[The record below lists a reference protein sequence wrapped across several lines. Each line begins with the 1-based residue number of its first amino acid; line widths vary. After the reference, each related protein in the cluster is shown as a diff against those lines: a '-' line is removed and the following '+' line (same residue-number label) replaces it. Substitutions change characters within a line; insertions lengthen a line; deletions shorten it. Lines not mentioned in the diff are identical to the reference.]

1 MAGAVNNDY
10 ISMIN
15 KKGSGYNI
23 PVIVEAIVNS
33 EIDPIRSNVTAKKET
48 TDAAVSGLASLKS
61 SAKLTQTAI
70 NAMTNLSDYSLA
82 TSKVGTLSVTA
93 SDSSEIRSFAKTIT
107 DLRIALPQIHS
118 VQNFTA
124 DPFGAGTNVQTLTI
138 RATAAPHANLAAPI
152 SVLATDNVYS
162 LAARLST
169 VPGLTAEVI
178 DPGGVAADRFRL
190 LITSD
195 AGAAGA
201 FTITSNLGVNKM
213 TTAPHAQ
220 NSVIQTARNASF
232 KMDNIPITRG
242 TNTIDDLLDGV
253 TINLLADDTT
263 GQTKI
268 TSTLSSASVQASVEN
283 LIKELNFYKAD
294 MAALGFVD
302 ANGDADGEL
311 AQNSYLRS
319 AERQFQK
326 LISTPILGYTVSGER
341 NRKIHFVD
349 FGVKTAR
356 DGTLVFDK
364 KTFDRTF
371 TKEPD
376 KFDALTLNVQYSDD
390 PNVQVFATAT
400 STMPTGEHQFTN
412 HQRVNPTSSTS
423 SISGFRSFNDVL
435 VANSTVRFRSTSQ
448 HGTSR
453 DLSLTTQAGETV
465 AQFTTRLNALA
476 DLTARTVTDLAGN
489 RSIEFSIPQPN
500 QGTDTAVDAVDTG
513 DTLTMSGSLSNAITG
528 VGQIHEYRDFSSQNE
543 RVPVQTISIR
553 VAGTNHNI
561 TTLNGETLAHLRARF
576 GSINGLAAF
585 IVADGG
591 DVKLRLVA
599 DNTGTAAGF
608 THPVITRIT
617 GGSATEAA
625 TQNAVTAV
633 SNSIGAMNNRNSQTN
648 ESWQDVVDVGN
659 FTRADQNNNNSNV
672 GVGGATYSSPSFTG
686 FRFVTNSDQTDCKLY
701 VGRSVKTLVSNFF
714 TDALQSSAT
723 HATISRLY
731 SERSSSLNSDL
742 IKLDLRQAE
751 LTDRYTMQ
759 FAAMEKV
766 VTAGGSTSEYLDSM
780 VASWNKS

>member
-93 SDSSEIRSFAKTIT
+93 SDSSEIRSFTKTIT
-107 DLRIALPQIHS
+107 ELRIALPQIHS

-138 RATAAPHANLAAPI
+138 TATAAPHANYAAPI

-162 LAARLST
+162 LAARLSA

-190 LITSD
+190 LITSE

-253 TINLLADDTT
+253 TVNLLADDTT

-371 TKEPD
+371 AKEPD

-435 VANSTVRFRSTSQ
+435 VAGSAIRFQSTSQ

-453 DLSLTTQAGETV
+453 DITTTTRPDETV
-465 AQFTTRLNALA
+465 AQFAARLNDLP
-476 DLTARTVTDLAGN
+476 DLTAQTITDEAGN
-489 RSIEFSIPQPN
+489 KRIAFSIPQPN

-528 VGQIHEYRDFSSQNE
+528 VAQIHDYRNFNNANE
-543 RVPVQTISIR
+543 TIPQQFMSIR
-553 VAGTNHNI
+553 VGGNTTNF
-561 TTLNGETLAHLRARF
+561 TTA
-576 GSINGLAAF
+576 
-585 IVADGG
+585 VGG
-591 DVKLRLVA
+591 DLNDLRIQLNNIGGISAQIIGGTLRLSA
-599 DNTGTAAGF
+599 NSTGTAASF
-608 THPVITRIT
+608 THPSITRAS
-617 GGSATEAA
+617 GGTATEVVVASP
-625 TQNAVTAV
+625 VTAV
-633 SNSIGAMNNRNSQTN
+633 SNSIGAMSNHNSQTN

-659 FTRADQNNNNSNV
+659 FTRGDQNNNDSNT
-672 GVGGATYSSPSFTG
+672 GVGGATYSSPSYTG
-686 FRFVTNSDQTDCKLY
+686 FQFVTNSDQTDCKLY

-731 SERSSSLNSDL
+731 SERSSNLDKDL
-742 IKLDLRQAE
+742 TKLDLRQAE

>member
-82 TSKVGTLSVTA
+82 TSKAGTLSVTA
-93 SDSSEIRSFAKTIT
+93 SDSSEIRSFTKTIT
-107 DLRIALPQIHS
+107 ELRIALPQIHS

-138 RATAAPHANLAAPI
+138 TATAAPHANLAAPI

-162 LAARLST
+162 LAARLSA

-190 LITSD
+190 LITSE

-253 TINLLADDTT
+253 TVNLLADDTT

-371 TKEPD
+371 AKEPD

-435 VANSTVRFRSTSQ
+435 VANSTIRFRSTSQ

-453 DLSLTTQAGETV
+453 DFSLTTQAGETV

-476 DLTARTVTDLAGN
+476 DLTAQTVTDLAGN
-489 RSIEFSIPQPN
+489 KRIAFSIPQPN

-528 VGQIHEYRDFSSQNE
+528 VAQIHDYRNFTNANE
-543 RVPVQTISIR
+543 IIPTAQFISIR
-553 VAGTNHNI
+553 VGGNTTNFH
-561 TTLNGETLAHLRARF
+561 T
-576 GSINGLAAF
+576 AA
-585 IVADGG
+585 GG
-591 DVKLRLVA
+591 DLEDLRIQFNNIGGISAQIIGGTLRLSA
-599 DNTGTAAGF
+599 NSTGTAASF
-608 THPVITRIT
+608 THPPIIRAS
-617 GGSATEAA
+617 GGTATEVVVASP
-625 TQNAVTAV
+625 VTAV
-633 SNSIGAMNNRNSQTN
+633 SNSIGAMNNHNSQTN

-659 FTRADQNNNNSNV
+659 FTRGDQNNNDSDV
-672 GVGGATYSSPSFTG
+672 GVGGATYSSPSYTG
-686 FRFVTNSDQTDCKLY
+686 FQFVTNSDQTDCKLY

>member
-82 TSKVGTLSVTA
+82 TSKAGTLSVTA
-93 SDSSEIRSFAKTIT
+93 SDSSEIRSFTKTIT
-107 DLRIALPQIHS
+107 ELRIALPQIHS

-124 DPFGAGTNVQTLTI
+124 DPFGAGANVQTLTI
-138 RATAAPHANLAAPI
+138 TAAAAPHANYAAPI

-162 LAARLST
+162 LAARLSA

-190 LITSD
+190 LITSE

-253 TINLLADDTT
+253 TVNLLADDTT

-371 TKEPD
+371 AKEPD

-435 VANSTVRFRSTSQ
+435 VAGSAIRFQSTSQ

-453 DLSLTTQAGETV
+453 DITTTTRPNETV
-465 AQFTTRLNALA
+465 AQFAARLNALP
-476 DLTARTVTDLAGN
+476 DLTAQTITDEAGN
-489 RSIEFSIPQPN
+489 KRIAFSIPQPN

-528 VGQIHEYRDFSSQNE
+528 VAQIHDYRNFNNANE
-543 RVPVQTISIR
+543 TIPQQFISIR
-553 VAGTNHNI
+553 VGGNTHNFTTANPGDLNALR
-561 TTLNGETLAHLRARF
+561 TTLNN
-576 GSINGLAAF
+576 I
-585 IVADGG
+585 GG
-591 DVKLRLVA
+591 ISAQIIGGTLRLSA
-599 DNTGTAAGF
+599 NSTGTAASF
-608 THPVITRIT
+608 THPSITRAS
-617 GGSATEAA
+617 GGTATEVVVA
-625 TQNAVTAV
+625 NPVTAV
-633 SNSIGAMNNRNSQTN
+633 SNSIGAMNNHNSQTN

-659 FTRADQNNNNSNV
+659 FTRGDQNNNDSDV
-672 GVGGATYSSPSFTG
+672 GVGGATYSSPSYTG
-686 FRFVTNSDQTDCKLY
+686 FQFVTNSDQTDCKLY

>member
-1 MAGAVNNDY
+1 MAGAVSNDY

-82 TSKVGTLSVTA
+82 TSKAGTLSVTA
-93 SDSSEIRSFAKTIT
+93 SDSSEIRSFTKTIT
-107 DLRIALPQIHS
+107 ELRIALPQIHS

-138 RATAAPHANLAAPI
+138 TATAAPHANYAAPI

-162 LAARLST
+162 LAARLSA

-190 LITSD
+190 LITSE

-213 TTAPHAQ
+213 TTTPHAQ

-253 TINLLADDTT
+253 TVNLLADDTT

-371 TKEPD
+371 AKEPD

-435 VANSTVRFRSTSQ
+435 VAGSAIRFQSTSQ

-453 DLSLTTQAGETV
+453 DITTTTRPGETV
-465 AQFTTRLNALA
+465 AQFAARLNALA
-476 DLTARTVTDLAGN
+476 DLTAQTVTDEAGN
-489 RSIEFSIPQPN
+489 KRIAFSIPQPN

-528 VGQIHEYRDFSSQNE
+528 VAQIHEYRNFNNANE
-543 RVPVQTISIR
+543 TIPQQFMSIR
-553 VAGTNHNI
+553 VGGNTTNFTTAVGGDLNDLRIQLNNI
-561 TTLNGETLAHLRARF
+561 GGISAQIVGGTTL
-576 GSINGLAAF
+576 
-585 IVADGG
+585 
-591 DVKLRLVA
+591 RLSA
-599 DNTGTAAGF
+599 NSTGTAASF
-608 THPVITRIT
+608 THPSITRAS
-617 GGSATEAA
+617 GGTATEVVVA
-625 TQNAVTAV
+625 NPVTAV
-633 SNSIGAMNNRNSQTN
+633 SNSIGAMSNHNSQTN

-659 FTRADQNNNNSNV
+659 FTRGDQNNNNSDV
-672 GVGGATYSSPSFTG
+672 GVGGATYSSPSYTG
-686 FRFVTNSDQTDCKLY
+686 FQFVTNSDQTDCKLY

>member
-33 EIDPIRSNVTAKKET
+33 EINPIRSNVTAKKET
-48 TDAAVSGLASLKS
+48 TDAAVSGLATLKS

-82 TSKVGTLSVTA
+82 TSKAGTLSVTA
-93 SDSSEIRSFAKTIT
+93 SDSSEIRSFTKTIT
-107 DLRIALPQIHS
+107 ELRIALPQIHS

-124 DPFGAGTNVQTLTI
+124 DAFGAGTNVQTLTI
-138 RATAAPHANLAAPI
+138 TATAAPHANYAAPI

-162 LAARLST
+162 LAARLSA

-190 LITSD
+190 LITSE

-213 TTAPHAQ
+213 TTVAHAQ
-220 NSVIQTARNASF
+220 NLGIQTARNASF
-232 KMDNIPITRG
+232 KMDNISITRG

-253 TINLLADDTT
+253 TVNLLADDTT

-371 TKEPD
+371 AKEPD

-435 VANSTVRFRSTSQ
+435 VSGSAIRFQSTSQ

-453 DLSLTTQAGETV
+453 DITTTTRPNETV
-465 AQFTTRLNALA
+465 AQFAARLNALP
-476 DLTARTVTDLAGN
+476 DLTAQTITDEAGN
-489 RSIEFSIPQPN
+489 KRIAFSIPQPN

-528 VGQIHEYRDFSSQNE
+528 VAQIHEYRNFNNANE
-543 RVPVQTISIR
+543 AIPPQFMSIR
-553 VAGTNHNI
+553 VGGNTHNFNTPVGWDLGNLRNHLNSIGGISAQIIGGT
-561 TTLNGETLAHLRARF
+561 
-576 GSINGLAAF
+576 
-585 IVADGG
+585 
-591 DVKLRLVA
+591 LRLSA
-599 DNTGTAAGF
+599 NSTGTAASF
-608 THPVITRIT
+608 THPPITRAS
-617 GGSATEAA
+617 GGTATEVVVASP
-625 TQNAVTAV
+625 VTAV
-633 SNSIGAMNNRNSQTN
+633 SNSIGAMNNHNSQTN

-659 FTRADQNNNNSNV
+659 FTRGDQNNNDSDV
-672 GVGGATYSSPSFTG
+672 GVGGATYSSPSYTG
-686 FRFVTNSDQTDCKLY
+686 FQFVTNSDQTDCKLY

-731 SERSSSLNSDL
+731 SERSSNLDKDL
-742 IKLDLRQAE
+742 TKLDLRQAE

>member
-48 TDAAVSGLASLKS
+48 TDAAISGLATLKS

-82 TSKVGTLSVTA
+82 TSKAGTLSVTA
-93 SDSSEIRSFAKTIT
+93 SDSSEIRSFTKTIT
-107 DLRIALPQIHS
+107 ELRIALPQIHS

-124 DPFGAGTNVQTLTI
+124 DPFGAGANVQTLTI
-138 RATAAPHANLAAPI
+138 TAAAAPHANYAAPI

-162 LAARLST
+162 LAARLSA

-190 LITSD
+190 LITSE

-213 TTAPHAQ
+213 TTTPHAQ

-253 TINLLADDTT
+253 TVNLLADDTT

-371 TKEPD
+371 AKEPD

-435 VANSTVRFRSTSQ
+435 VANSTIRFRSTSQ

-453 DLSLTTQAGETV
+453 DITTTTLANETV
-465 AQFTTRLNALA
+465 AQFAARLNALP
-476 DLTARTVTDLAGN
+476 DLTAQTITDEAGN
-489 RSIEFSIPQPN
+489 KRIAFSIPQPN
-500 QGTDTAVDAVDTG
+500 QGTDVEVDGVDTG

-528 VGQIHEYRDFSSQNE
+528 VAQIHDYRNFNNANE
-543 RVPVQTISIR
+543 TIPQQFMSIR
-553 VAGTNHNI
+553 VGGNTTNF
-561 TTLNGETLAHLRARF
+561 TTA
-576 GSINGLAAF
+576 
-585 IVADGG
+585 VGG
-591 DVKLRLVA
+591 DLNDLRIQLNNIGGISAQIVGGTLRLSA
-599 DNTGTAAGF
+599 NSTGTADSF
-608 THPVITRIT
+608 THPSITQAR
-617 GGSATEAA
+617 GGTATEVVVASP
-625 TQNAVTAV
+625 VTAV
-633 SNSIGAMNNRNSQTN
+633 SNSIGAMSNHNSQTN

-659 FTRADQNNNNSNV
+659 FTRGDQNNNDSDV
-672 GVGGATYSSPSFTG
+672 GVGGATYSSPSYTG
-686 FRFVTNSDQTDCKLY
+686 FQFVTNSDQTDCKLY

-731 SERSSSLNSDL
+731 SERSSNLDKDL
-742 IKLDLRQAE
+742 TKLDLRQAE

>member
-82 TSKVGTLSVTA
+82 TSKAGTLSVTA
-93 SDSSEIRSFAKTIT
+93 SDSSEIRSFTKTIT
-107 DLRIALPQIHS
+107 ELRIALPQIHS

-124 DPFGAGTNVQTLTI
+124 DPFGAGANVQTLTI
-138 RATAAPHANLAAPI
+138 KAAAAPHANYAAPI

-162 LAARLST
+162 LAARLSA

-178 DPGGVAADRFRL
+178 DPGGVAADRFQL
-190 LITSD
+190 LITSE

-201 FTITSNLGVNKM
+201 FTITSSLGANKM
-213 TTAPHAQ
+213 TTAGHAQ
-220 NSVIQTARNASF
+220 NTAIQTARNASF
-232 KMDNIPITRG
+232 KMDNISITRG

-253 TINLLADDTT
+253 TVNLLADDTT

-371 TKEPD
+371 AKEPD

-412 HQRVNPTSSTS
+412 HQRVSPTSSTS

-435 VANSTVRFRSTSQ
+435 VTGSAIRFRSTSQ

-453 DLSLTTQAGETV
+453 DITTTTLANETV
-465 AQFTTRLNALA
+465 AQFAARLNALP
-476 DLTARTVTDLAGN
+476 DLTAQTITDEAGN
-489 RSIEFSIPQPN
+489 KRIAFSIPQPN
-500 QGTDTAVDAVDTG
+500 QGTDVEVDGVDTG

-528 VGQIHEYRDFSSQNE
+528 VAQIHDYRNFNNANE
-543 RVPVQTISIR
+543 TIPQQFMSIR
-553 VAGTNHNI
+553 VGGNTHNFNTPVGWDLGNLRNHLNSIGGISAQIIGGT
-561 TTLNGETLAHLRARF
+561 
-576 GSINGLAAF
+576 
-585 IVADGG
+585 
-591 DVKLRLVA
+591 LRLSA
-599 DNTGTAAGF
+599 NSTGTAASF
-608 THPVITRIT
+608 THPPITRAS
-617 GGSATEAA
+617 GGTATEVVVA
-625 TQNAVTAV
+625 NPVTAV
-633 SNSIGAMNNRNSQTN
+633 SNSIGAMSNHNSQTN

-659 FTRADQNNNNSNV
+659 FTRGDQNNNDSNT
-672 GVGGATYSSPSFTG
+672 GVGGATYSSPSYTG
-686 FRFVTNSDQTDCKLY
+686 FQFVTNSDQTDCKLY

-731 SERSSSLNSDL
+731 SERSSNLDKDL
-742 IKLDLRQAE
+742 TKLDLRQAE